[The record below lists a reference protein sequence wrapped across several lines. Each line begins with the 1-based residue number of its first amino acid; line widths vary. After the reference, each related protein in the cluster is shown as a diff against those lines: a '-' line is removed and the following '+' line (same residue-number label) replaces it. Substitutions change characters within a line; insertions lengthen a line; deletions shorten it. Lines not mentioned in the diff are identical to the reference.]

1 MKSVTFENI
10 FNRERFV
17 CWTAD
22 LRSPEYI
29 DGVEYLRVHRVG
41 SDRTLLVKRDALR
54 PVKERALS

>member
-17 CWTAD
+17 CWQAD

-29 DGVEYLRVHRVG
+29 DGVEYLRVHRYG
-41 SDRTLLVKRDALR
+41 SDRTLLMRKDALR
-54 PVKERALS
+54 QVKEKATA